1 MPEPAVGIDRAT
13 AMQPVRVQLAR
24 VPVIVFDAPYGVK
37 RLDPA
42 AEPGMTFGFY
52 PDLGTR
58 TGFRSSR

>member
-1 MPEPAVGIDRAT
+1 
-13 AMQPVRVQLAR
+13 MQPVRVQLAR